1 MSKRLILF
9 DIDGTLMTSAGVGRT
24 ALKRAVAR
32 IAGNESLAE
41 GVVLS
46 GRVDWAIWRDILA
59 LDGYSPDEVDAQLED
74 YFRLYVAELVYVLAD
89 PTLPK
94 PKLLPGVSTLL
105 AALANRR
112 DTYLGLVTGNVE
124 AAAWLK
130 LGSVGIADYF
140 GSGAFGSEAHERG
153 ALPPMALERASQA
166 AGGYRFDPHEV
177 VLIGDTAHD
186 VACAESIG
194 ARTIA
199 VATGTDS
206 ADTLRA
212 VGADVVVATLEDTD
226 FLLRFIDGE

>member
-9 DIDGTLMTSAGVGRT
+9 DIDGTLMSSAGVGRT
-24 ALKRAVAR
+24 ALKRAVAK
-32 IAGNESLAE
+32 IAGNEALAE

-74 YFRLYVAELVYVLAD
+74 YFRLYVGELAYVLAD

-105 AALANRR
+105 EALASRP
-112 DTYLGLVTGNVE
+112 DTWLGLVTGNVE

-130 LGSVGIADYF
+130 LGYVGIAEYF

-153 ALPPMALERASQA
+153 ALPPLAQERATRMA
-166 AGGYRFDPHEV
+166 NGYRFAAHEV

-194 ARTIA
+194 ARTIG
-199 VATGTDS
+199 VATGTDT
-206 ADTLRA
+206 AETLQNA
-212 VGADVVVATLEDTD
+212 GADVVVNTLEDTD
-226 FLLRFIDGE
+226 FLLRVIDSD